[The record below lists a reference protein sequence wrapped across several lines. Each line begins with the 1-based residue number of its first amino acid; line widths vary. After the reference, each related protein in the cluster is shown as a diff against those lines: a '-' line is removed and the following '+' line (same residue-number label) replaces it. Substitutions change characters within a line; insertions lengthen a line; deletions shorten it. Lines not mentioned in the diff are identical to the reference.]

1 MRGRLLLI
9 DDDPAFCEALREGLE
24 PRGWSVRA
32 TASPAEALS
41 LLDADEF
48 DAVLSDIRMPS
59 MGGIELCRKVH
70 DRSPDVPVVLL
81 TGFGSLEA
89 AVAAIRAGAYD
100 FLSKPAKLDVVE
112 IAAERAVQHRRLSEE
127 VRRLRRAVE
136 PSEEVGLLGDSPPM
150 RELKSLIARVAD
162 ADVSVLVT
170 GESGTG
176 KEVVARA
183 IHAASSRRDQ
193 PFVAINCAAV
203 PESLLESELF
213 GHVRGAFTDAREARA
228 GLFRRAH
235 GGTLLLDEI
244 GDMPLGIQ
252 PKLLRVLQE
261 RVVRPV
267 GGSEEVLVD
276 VRIIAATH
284 RDLEALMEQQRF
296 REDLYFRIHVIELEV
311 PPLRA
316 RRADILPLAQR
327 FLRDSARRIGR
338 EVQGISTSAA
348 ERLVD
353 YSWPGNV
360 RELQNCIERAVALTR
375 FDQIAVEDLPE
386 RVRQHKP
393 DAPMTIPGDN
403 PSELPSMDEVERRYV
418 LHVLDSM
425 RGNKAAAA
433 RILGF
438 ERKTLYRKLERWGI
452 PTREEDREPRP

>member
-1 MRGRLLLI
+1 MASMGRVLLI
-9 DDDPAFCEALREGLE
+9 DDDPSLCEALSEGLE
-24 PRGWSVRA
+24 PRGWSLRA
-32 TASPAEALS
+32 TTSPAEALAMLAS
-41 LLDADEF
+41 EEF
-48 DAVLSDIRMPS
+48 DAVLSDVRMPGV
-59 MGGIELCRKVH
+59 GGIELCRKIH
-70 DRSPDVPVVLL
+70 DRTPDVPVVLL
-81 TGFGSLEA
+81 TGFGSFET

-100 FLSKPAKLDVVE
+100 FLSKPAKLDAVE
-112 IAAERAVQHRRLSEE
+112 IALARAVEHHRLSEE
-127 VRRLRRAVE
+127 VRRLRRAID
-136 PSEEVGLLGDSPPM
+136 PSEEVGLLGEAPPM

-267 GGSEEVLVD
+267 GGAEEVPVD
-276 VRIIAATH
+276 VRIIASTH

-296 REDLYFRIHVIELEV
+296 REDLYFRIHVVEVEV

-316 RRADILPLAQR
+316 RKVDILPLAQR
-327 FLRDSARRIGR
+327 FLRDIAKRLGR
-338 EVQGISTSAA
+338 EVQGISTAAA

-375 FDQIAVEDLPE
+375 FDHLAVEDLPE
-386 RVRQHKP
+386 RVRQHGP
-393 DAPMTIPGDN
+393 EAAMTIPGDD
-403 PSELPSMDEVERRYV
+403 PAELPSMDEVERRYV
-418 LHVLDSM
+418 LHVLDAM

-438 ERKTLYRKLERWGI
+438 ERKTLYRKLERWGVPI
-452 PTREEDREPRP
+452 RESDR